1 MTTAT
6 SAGARKNCNRS
17 EHLLNRRNLLDGR
30 DSERPLIGAYTP
42 NVDTVLRQH
51 EVGHGMHRLLA
62 MILKD
67 KHAPSSVIARAPLI
81 ASISAPSTSILS
93 RAGYRRLG
101 RKRFATSSIV
111 MVSTSSR
118 YALLPG
124 CQSGRND
131 MP

>member
-67 KHAPSSVIARAPLI
+67 KQRAFI
-81 ASISAPSTSILS
+81 GH
-93 RAGYRRLG
+93 RAGPLDRFDLG
-101 RKRFATSSIV
+101 PFDID
-111 MVSTSSR
+111 
-118 YALLPG
+118 LE
-124 CQSGRND
+124 QSGVSPARQKTFRHVV
-131 MP
+131 